1 MSSSSLTYLRETK
14 DYAEQMMAKGSL
26 RQAITAWRECVS
38 LSASIHGKKHSSTMT
53 CTEKLGICLSRV
65 GFHGEALRRL
75 RTSYKYFSSKFSEN
89 DPAVIISTMSL
100 ALGLYEA
107 KAYAEAVPHLK
118 RVTKEA
124 NLLNGALHFA
134 TLRLQMALAECLMR
148 TGDHLALIQMGVP
161 IIAAFRPS
169 GPKKDKLILQI
180 MRCTAKAYHQSSM
193 TEKALALVLNC
204 IALGRCVSGPCDY
217 KLLDDMRLASRCL
230 WQLNRRDEAVSM
242 LEEAMTVLVKMGR
255 QDLPYCKDLSLE
267 LENRRN
273 KLAKQAAHLARMEQH
288 QPIAG
293 NAG

>member
-38 LSASIHGKKHSSTMT
+38 LSASIHGKEHSSTMT

-75 RTSYKYFSSKFSEN
+75 RTSYKYFSTRFSEN

-134 TLRLQMALAECLMR
+134 TLRSQVTLVECLMR
-148 TGDHLALIQMGVP
+148 TGDHLAVIQMGEPV
-161 IIAAFRPS
+161 IAAFSPS
-169 GPKKDKLILQI
+169 GAKKDKLILQI
-180 MRCTAKAYHQSSM
+180 MRSTAKAYHQSSM
-193 TEKALALVLNC
+193 TEKALALALSC
-204 IALGRCVSGPCDY
+204 IALSRCVYGPDDC
-217 KLLDDMRLASRCL
+217 KQLNDMRLASRCL
-230 WQLNRRDEAVSM
+230 WQLNRRDEAVSI
-242 LEEAMTVLVKMGR
+242 LEEAMAAMVKMDH
-255 QDLPYCKDLSLE
+255 QNLPYFKDLSLE
-267 LENRRN
+267 LESRRRN
-273 KLAKQAAHLARMEQH
+273 VAKQAAHLARMEQH
-288 QPIAG
+288 RLIADK
-293 NAG
+293 AG